1 MAQSRRIHAQPDLGH
16 IDRLY
21 SMAEGENI
29 EMRVAGGIARSD
41 HGARPSGRLS
51 FILRTARIIAR
62 NERVPVARQFAQM
75 GFLYLACQLGPM
87 QYYEARLWSS
97 DYTMK
102 QKMRFMSGE
111 KYHRR
116 ISELNPPSYQKLSQ
130 HKLAEKALL
139 TLLGVPTPRFL
150 GYLHPVEGCMPD
162 FMPLTS
168 AEALE
173 SMLAASPCSKICFKP
188 SEGWGGRGFVAAEVH
203 RSASAL
209 CLRNCSRDEPPWP
222 VADFAARYLDC
233 TQGLVVEEYL
243 EQHEVLRAFNPSSV
257 NTLRIWLKQKE
268 GEVTLLGVIARIGRR
283 GAVVDNAGQGGFI
296 VQVDPCTGVLGDVL
310 TTGIIQVRSTQHP
323 DSGLRLSGQQLP
335 FWPECVALAKRSLLV
350 FPHARFTGLD
360 MAISPIG
367 PVIIELNLEPDK
379 VTARN
384 FRAPLADL
392 LS

>member
-1 MAQSRRIHAQPDLGH
+1 
-16 IDRLY
+16 
-21 SMAEGENI
+21 MAEAQNTLV
-29 EMRVAGGIARSD
+29 RTTGGIANAA
-41 HGARPSGRLS
+41 HGSRPFGKLR
-51 FILRTARIIAR
+51 FILRTARTIAKT
-62 NERVPVARQFAQM
+62 EGIPIVRQLAQM
-75 GFLYLACQLGPM
+75 GFLFLARQLGPM
-87 QYYEARLWSS
+87 LYYEARLWSK

-102 QKMRFMSGE
+102 QKMRFMSGQR
-111 KYHRR
+111 YHKR

-139 TLLGVPTPRFL
+139 TLLGVPTPKFL
-150 GYLHPVEGCMPD
+150 GYLHSVEGCTPD
-162 FMPLTS
+162 FVPLNT
-168 AEALE
+168 AEALR

-188 SEGWGGRGFVAAEVH
+188 SEGWGGKGFVAAEVH
-203 RSASAL
+203 RSMSEL

-222 VADFAARYLDC
+222 VAEFAARYLDC
-233 TQGLVVEEYL
+233 TEGLVVEEYL

-268 GEVTLLGVIARIGRR
+268 GEVTLLGVIARIGRK

-296 VQVDPCTGVLGDVL
+296 VQVDPSTGVLGDVL
-310 TTGIIQVRSTQHP
+310 TTDVIQVRSTQHP

-360 MAISPIG
+360 MAISPSG

-379 VTARN
+379 VSARN